1 MIIKNE
7 FEQPDGPTST
17 DNLALEVFEDEL
29 EARLLEYT
37 VRTRWISTILQA
49 AKELKKDKKV
59 KQNKSE
65 ECISHENS
73 LRYTKYTGVAY
84 IYISQ
89 SVAYHRRMLYVMS
102 F

>member
-37 VRTRWISTILQA
+37 VRTR
-49 AKELKKDKKV
+49 
-59 KQNKSE
+59 
-65 ECISHENS
+65 
-73 LRYTKYTGVAY
+73 
-84 IYISQ
+84 
-89 SVAYHRRMLYVMS
+89 
-102 F
+102 